1 MKYAF
6 SVYILTV
13 QSYENDTITRFD
25 DAFVSRDEAERYGKN
40 YVKNAHKAKIYSVTE
55 QKVYRAS
62 GEHVDEPE
70 F

>member
-13 QSYENDTITRFD
+13 QSYENNTITRFE
-25 DAFVSRDEAERYGKN
+25 DAFVSRDEAEIYGKN
-40 YVKNAHKAKIYSVTE
+40 YVKNAHKAKIYSITE

-62 GEHVDEPE
+62 GERVDEPE

>member
-6 SVYILTV
+6 SVYILTI

-25 DAFVSRDEAERYGKN
+25 DAFVSRNEAEIFGKN

-62 GEHVDEPE
+62 GERVDEPE

>member
-6 SVYILTV
+6 SVYILTI

-25 DAFVSRDEAERYGKN
+25 DAFVSRNEAEIFGKN
-40 YVKNAHKAKIYSVTE
+40 YVKNAHKAKIYSITE

-62 GEHVDEPE
+62 GERVDEPE